1 MRTLSLFTGFDSFF
15 SADCHLCDQYYVHT
29 VGYCFVLQF
38 KSTSMEGKVKFNFQ
52 CGAIKLYMPCV
63 TR

>member
-1 MRTLSLFTGFDSFF
+1 MTVFF
-15 SADCHLCDQYYVHT
+15 LLIAIYVT
-29 VGYCFVLQF
+29 STMYIGYCFVLQF